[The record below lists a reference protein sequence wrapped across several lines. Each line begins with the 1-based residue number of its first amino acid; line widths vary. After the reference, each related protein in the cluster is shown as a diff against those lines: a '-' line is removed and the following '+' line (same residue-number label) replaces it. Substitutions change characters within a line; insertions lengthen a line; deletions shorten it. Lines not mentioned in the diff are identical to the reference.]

1 MTMIRVFRL
10 CLEAAAW
17 FVFVVLAV
25 LACDPSIA
33 AKVPLWRVAA
43 LALLGCAVARLVRWV
58 GALATEAWTAKATL
72 SDADIA
78 ETLGVGRRRVADVR
92 KGLGIKSAA
101 EQAAELRGRFPAVG
115 FIPAPARVQDGDCPC
130 PPAPRR
136 GAVRRDA
143 SGVAHPAPPPG
154 RPTECGEPRRGYCAD
169 ETCPFSDRQDAQR

>member
-1 MTMIRVFRL
+1 MMVRVFRL
-10 CLEAAAW
+10 LFGAAAW
-17 FVFVVLAV
+17 FVFVVIAV
-25 LACDPSIA
+25 LACDPSVA

-43 LALLGCAVARLVRWV
+43 LALLGCSVARLVRWV
-58 GALATEAWTAKATL
+58 DALATEAKL

-78 ETLGVGRRRVADVR
+78 EALGVGRRTVADVR

-136 GAVRRDA
+136 GAVQHD
-143 SGVAHPAPPPG
+143 VALPPE
-154 RPTECGEPRRGYCAD
+154 RPTECGELRKGYCAD
-169 ETCPFSDRQDAQR
+169 ETCPFSDRQDGARGRAPGC